1 MKHPIR
7 ILVAATALLFI
18 VACGQKG
25 PLIVEKP
32 TTSAQPSDKKAEK

>member
-1 MKHPIR
+1 MKHSIK
-7 ILVAATALLFI
+7 ILATVTALLFI

-32 TTSAQPSDKKAEK
+32 TTTQQPSDKKAKK